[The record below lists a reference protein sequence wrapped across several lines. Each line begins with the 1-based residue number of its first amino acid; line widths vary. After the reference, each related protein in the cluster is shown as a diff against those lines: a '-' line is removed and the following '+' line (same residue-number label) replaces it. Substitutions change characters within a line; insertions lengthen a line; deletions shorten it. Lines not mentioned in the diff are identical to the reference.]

1 MKLKVHPTN
10 DDMTSPLYHEAYS
23 EISSKCEKCIL
34 DDAVSWRN
42 KQLLMF
48 ARYLNWGSF
57 KADILP
63 SIYFVHGP
71 ELFCVYL
78 QANFSSFQ
86 LL

>member
-1 MKLKVHPTN
+1 
-10 DDMTSPLYHEAYS
+10 
-23 EISSKCEKCIL
+23 
-34 DDAVSWRN
+34 
-42 KQLLMF
+42 MF

-71 ELFCVYL
+71 ELFCIYL